1 MKERTVRLGPRDQQ
15 IVDLLLQGCDNTE
28 IAKQLKM
35 APRTVKARFNRLFLK
50 FGITQG
56 IKRVKLATMLY
67 RRQLC
72 LEPSATGHESPANAK
87 AESSNLSPK
96 VSKIAK
102 SQTLSAQPNTSSK
115 TTSGSSTINSG
126 FGTESNLPYGTKL
139 DGMTK
144 VPTPE
149 SPEVWEHSILQLRA
163 QMLNPVRVKN

>member
-1 MKERTVRLGPRDQQ
+1 MKEGTVRLGPRDQQ
-15 IVDLLLQGCDNTE
+15 IVELLLQGCDNTE

-72 LEPSATGHESPANAK
+72 LEPSAMGHESPANAK

-96 VSKIAK
+96 VSKIEK
-102 SQTLSAQPNTSSK
+102 SQTLSAQPNTSLR
-115 TTSGSSTINSG
+115 TISGSSTTNSVY
-126 FGTESNLPYGTKL
+126 GTESNLPYGTRL
-139 DGMTK
+139 AATSK
-144 VPTPE
+144 VPAPE
-149 SPEVWEHSILQLRA
+149 SPELWEHSILQLRA
-163 QMLNPVRVKN
+163 QMLNPIRVKS